1 VAGPDPVATTIG
13 AGRSGGRRRPDD
25 ATPAWPAWRQRGGG
39 GPMTSRGWCGG
50 SGTEEPRSNDVDSG
64 DGGMGQA
71 VEGAGSAPTRDPHAR
86 KVKGVGGGDRDA
98 RAPTSK

>member
-1 VAGPDPVATTIG
+1 VEGDGPM
-13 AGRSGGRRRPDD
+13 
-25 ATPAWPAWRQRGGG
+25 TPPQRGPHGGNVGG
-39 GPMTSRGWCGG
+39 GAMTSRGWCGG

-64 DGGMGQA
+64 DRGMGQA